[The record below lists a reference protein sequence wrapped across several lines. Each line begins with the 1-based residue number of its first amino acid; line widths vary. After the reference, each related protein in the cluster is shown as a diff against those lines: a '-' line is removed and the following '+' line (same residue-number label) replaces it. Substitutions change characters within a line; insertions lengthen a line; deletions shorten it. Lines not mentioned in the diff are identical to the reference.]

1 MQSRSLGGGALL
13 ALIIANIIGTGVF
26 TTSGYSVG
34 ALGSREAVL
43 LAWLVGGVHALLGAL
58 SYVWLVQ
65 RYPHSGGEYLL
76 LSRALHPAAGYVAG
90 WVSLFAG
97 FAGPIAAA
105 AHGLEA
111 YAGMTG
117 VRWLGASAIVL
128 FALLHGVFAQG
139 GVWVQNAVVALKM
152 LLLLVFVGWGML
164 GMTIQPDLGSLQ
176 TANWSAFG
184 SACVWITFSYT
195 GWNAAVYVA
204 GEIKDI
210 ERDLFRSTLGAVLI
224 ITVLYLFLNAIFLY
238 AAPIAALQNKAD
250 VGRLAASALGGTIAA
265 QFLSAIV
272 VLALVTSI
280 SAMSM
285 AGPRVTWQM
294 ARDGYLPAIFGRGEP
309 PPTLAIFLQALVA
322 LGVFWLS
329 SLKELLGMIG
339 LTLILSSAG
348 TVCSLFV
355 EEYRHGWRPKSKL
368 YPLFPILF
376 VVSTLAMGVW
386 MAWRSPKEAAVSVAV
401 IVLGVLGYAIQRKR
415 KKADEGKDAMDL
427 LKADEG
433 KNAID
438 LLKAD

>member
-1 MQSRSLGGGALL
+1 MTQGTQSRSLGGGALL

-26 TTSGYSVG
+26 TTSGFSVG

-58 SYVWLVQ
+58 SYAWLVQ

-90 WVSLFAG
+90 WVSLLAG
-97 FAGPIAAA
+97 FTAPIAAA

-111 YAGMTG
+111 YAGMAGT
-117 VRWLGASAIVL
+117 RWLGASAILL
-128 FALLHGVFAQG
+128 FAVLHGLFARG
-139 GVWVQNAVVALKM
+139 GVWIQNAAVLIKVV
-152 LLLLVFVGWGML
+152 LLFLFVGWGMW
-164 GMTIQPDLGSLQ
+164 GITIRPDVTSLQ
-176 TANWSAFG
+176 TTHWENFG

-195 GWNAAVYVA
+195 GWNAAVYIA

-210 ERDLFRSTLGAVLI
+210 ERDLFRATLGAVGV
-224 ITVLYLFLNAIFLY
+224 ITVLYLCLNAVFLY
-238 AAPIAALQNKAD
+238 AAPIAALSNKAD
-250 VGRLAASALGGTIAA
+250 VGRIAAAALGGEYAA
-265 QFLSAIV
+265 QFLSGIV
-272 VLALVTSI
+272 VLALITSI

-309 PPTLAIFLQALVA
+309 PPTLAIFFQALLA

-329 SLKELLGMIG
+329 SLKEILGMIG

-355 EEYRHGWRPKSKL
+355 EQYRSGWRPKSML
-368 YPLFPILF
+368 YPWVPLLF
-376 VVSTLAMGVW
+376 VTSTLAMGVW
-386 MAWRSPKEAAVSVAV
+386 MAWRSPKEAAVSVGV
-401 IVLGVLGYAIQRKR
+401 ILFGWFGYALQRKVTNLGR
-415 KKADEGKDAMDL
+415 
-427 LKADEG
+427 
-433 KNAID
+433 
-438 LLKAD
+438 